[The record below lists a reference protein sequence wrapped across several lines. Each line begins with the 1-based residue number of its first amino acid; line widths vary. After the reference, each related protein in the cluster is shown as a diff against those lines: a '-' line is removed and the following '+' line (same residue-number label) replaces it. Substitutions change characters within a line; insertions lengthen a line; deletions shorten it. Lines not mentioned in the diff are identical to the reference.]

1 LKDKNQSGFDNG
13 FGDNM
18 FELFKSTSGGQ
29 HVYSRKNEFVNLD
42 FGYVLDLEVGQI
54 FDSKDDLEYRLKI
67 LSVFQKF
74 DFNVGRSLPEL
85 YSVKWWVP
93 GCK

>member
-1 LKDKNQSGFDNG
+1 
-13 FGDNM
+13 M